1 MKYALLKTLGLETG
15 DDPDQDQNVEF
26 KTDKSDAS
34 VAKAPP
40 ISNAQNRAPYEKI
53 SAGIRQIIS
62 TGTNEDLTAWYK
74 SHAPAIEKFNP
85 SWNDEIMAEFTNARE
100 TLTAKQP

>member
-1 MKYALLKTLGLETG
+1 MSAAYKYAAMMLFCIPTEG
-15 DDPDQDQNVEF
+15 DN
-26 KTDKSDAS
+26 DADS
-34 VAKAPP
+34 QTHEIVAKAPP

-53 SAGIRQIIS
+53 SAGIRQITT

-100 TLTAKQP
+100 TLKAKQP